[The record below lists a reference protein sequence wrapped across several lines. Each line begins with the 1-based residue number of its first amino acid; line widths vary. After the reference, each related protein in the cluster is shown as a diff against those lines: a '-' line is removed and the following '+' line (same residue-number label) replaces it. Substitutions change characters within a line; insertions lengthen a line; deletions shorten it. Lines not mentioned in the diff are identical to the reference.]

1 MLHTQTAGIS
11 VAAAE
16 LLYRTSHDT
25 GAHMPSRRLYHH
37 SPYGREVSISQEG

>member
-11 VAAAE
+11 VALKAAE

-25 GAHMPSRRLYHH
+25 GAHMPSTRIYHH
-37 SPYGREVSISQEG
+37 SPYEES

>member
-11 VAAAE
+11 AAAEE

-25 GAHMPSRRLYHH
+25 GTHMPSRRIYHH
-37 SPYGREVSISQEG
+37 FPYEREVSISQEG